1 MNIKL
6 LVLKNG
12 FTLMGEV
19 DEKDSTYILKKPVH
33 VVQVPPRQGSDQ
45 AGIAFTPFLEFS
57 DEFMTGFEF
66 KKDDVFIHCS
76 PVTELMN
83 QYNRIFGSG
92 IEIASSVPRI

>member
-12 FTLMGEV
+12 FTLMGETEEMSDV
-19 DEKDSTYILKKPVH
+19 YKLKKPVH

-45 AGIAFTPFLEFS
+45 AGIAFTPFLEYS
-57 DEFMTGFEF
+57 EDFMTGFEV
-66 KKDDVFIHCS
+66 KKDDVFIYS
-76 PVTELMN
+76 TPVVELVN